1 MTNNSNEPFSRS
13 EPRAAPHAPSARV
26 GAAVLALS
34 GLALLAGCA
43 APGPAGPSARAELLS
58 RSGSSVTGAVD
69 FVQRGNVL
77 VVTGEIRGLKP
88 NAEHGFHVHEKGDCS
103 AADATSAGGHFNPGG
118 HAHGRAGQGPHH
130 AGDVPNLKADANGVA
145 RVNAEVS
152 GLSISGTAPDGI
164 IGRGLVVHRDPDD
177 YKSQPAG
184 NSGPRVACGVI
195 FAVL

>member
-103 AADATSAGGHFNPGG
+103 APDGTSASGHFNPGG
-118 HAHGRAGQGPHH
+118 HPHGHPQQGPHH
-130 AGDVPNLKADANGVA
+130 AGDMPQLETDAYGNARLVAVLPGLTLEGASGIVGKGVIVHA
-145 RVNAEVS
+145 
-152 GLSISGTAPDGI
+152 APD
-164 IGRGLVVHRDPDD
+164 DFQT
-177 YKSQPAG
+177 QPAG
-184 NSGPRVACGVI
+184 NSGARMACGVI
-195 FAVL
+195 VKR